1 VASAS
6 ERGGPVTTTEAIEQ
20 ARAAFERYAWPD
32 AYEHFTAADRAAPLA
47 PADLERLAVAAFLLG
62 ADEASSEA
70 WERAHHGFLDDG
82 DVPRAVRC
90 AWWLGMILMQ
100 SGQHAPG
107 GGWLARAQRA
117 LDESGLECAEQ
128 GYVRLPPAVQA
139 LYAGEPAA
147 AHEVFRDV
155 ARIADRFDD
164 PDLVALS
171 RLGCGQA
178 LVALGELEP
187 GVTMLDEAMVAVTTG
202 DVSPIP
208 AGIIYCATIVSCRDI
223 FDLRRAQQWT
233 AALDRWCER
242 HQGLQPYRGQCLV
255 HRSEIMQLHGNW
267 VAAMSEVRRA
277 CEHLSGER
285 GDPVLGMALY
295 QQAELHRLRGEY
307 PGAEEYY
314 RRASTWAHSVHPGL
328 ALLQLAQGKP
338 DEAQAAIRHAMAEA
352 QGRTARSKLLAAC
365 VEIMLAAGEIDA
377 ARIAAAE
384 LDLLATDFDSPYLQ
398 AVAESARG
406 AVLLAEG
413 DPAAAAAV
421 LRTATT
427 RWWELE
433 VPYEVARA
441 RTLIGTAYARLGNA
455 TGASLEW
462 AAARQVFEELDA
474 GPDLARIEKLA
485 GPGERTATVLS
496 AREIQVLGLVATGKT
511 NREIAAELVLSEHT
525 VRRHLQNIYTKVGL
539 SSRAAA
545 TAYAYEHGL
554 V

>member
-1 VASAS
+1 
-6 ERGGPVTTTEAIEQ
+6 VTTTEAIEQ
-20 ARAAFERYAWPD
+20 ARAAFERYAWRD
-32 AYEHFTAADRAAPLA
+32 AYEHFTAVDRTAPLA
-47 PADLERLAVAAFLLG
+47 PADLERLAIATFLLG
-62 ADEASSEA
+62 EDEASSEA
-70 WERAHHGFLDDG
+70 WERAHHSFLGQG

-90 AWWLGMILMQ
+90 AWWLGMILVQ

-107 GGWLARAQRA
+107 GGWLARAQRT

-147 AHEVFRDV
+147 ANEVFRDV

-178 LVALGELEP
+178 LVALGELGP

-208 AGIIYCATIVSCRDI
+208 AGIIYCSTIISCRDI

-242 HQGLQPYRGQCLV
+242 HQGLRPYRGQCLV
-255 HRSEIMQLHGNW
+255 HRSEIMQLRGDW

-285 GDPVLGMALY
+285 ADPVLGMALY
-295 QQAELHRLRGEY
+295 QRAELHRLRGEY
-307 PGAEEYY
+307 ADAEEYY
-314 RRASTWAHSVHPGL
+314 RRASTWGHSVHPGL
-328 ALLQLAQGKP
+328 ALLRLAQGKP
-338 DEAQAAIRHAMAEA
+338 DEAQAAIRHAVVEA
-352 QGRTARSKLLAAC
+352 QGRTARSKLLAGC

-377 ARIAAAE
+377 ARIPAAE
-384 LDLLATDFDSPYLQ
+384 LDRLATDFDSPYLH
-398 AVAESARG
+398 AMAESTRG
-406 AVLLAEG
+406 AVLLADG

-433 VPYEVARA
+433 VPYEAARA

-474 GPDLARIEKLA
+474 KPDLARIEKLA

-525 VRRHLQNIYTKVGL
+525 VRRHLQNIYTKLGL